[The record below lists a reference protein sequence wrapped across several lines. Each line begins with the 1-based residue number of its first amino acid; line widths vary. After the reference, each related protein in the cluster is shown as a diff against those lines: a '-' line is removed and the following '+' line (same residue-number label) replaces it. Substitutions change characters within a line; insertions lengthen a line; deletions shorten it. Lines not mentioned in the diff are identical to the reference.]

1 MINYTAVPAIY
12 RHRLQNYFTKG
23 TDPGPFLVAVLSGD
37 LFSACRQAGDFDN
50 NSMGCL
56 AAWIYTEEEIPLDCW
71 GSPEKVTAWTRVLTQ
86 SARARVAQLRPD
98 VSGPT
103 HPAHSVVP
111 ESDEPEPLDP
121 A

>member
-1 MINYTAVPAIY
+1 MINYSAVPAIY

-37 LFSACRQAGDFDN
+37 LFGACRQASDFDN
-50 NSMGCL
+50 NCL
-56 AAWIYTEEEIPLDCW
+56 GGLVSWLITEEEIPPDSF
-71 GSPEKVTAWTRVLTQ
+71 GTPENVNAWIRITMQL
-86 SARARVAQLRPD
+86 ARARVAQLRPD
-98 VSGPT
+98 VSGPA
-103 HPAHSVVP
+103 HLAHSVVP